1 MNILPF
7 FCIWMNLFLSVNL
20 QVYECPNYELLKQP
34 RLRRTEKSAHKIPL
48 TCNFAMINPK
58 KVINPY
64 RNEVQNYVP
73 SKPFGS
79 VCVMCSMC
87 LAVAR
92 EMDKLFVKI
101 VKSNMKNKQ
110 TAVVDL
116 ITENIKHM
124 CYEGFE
130 KKSKQLQEVTND
142 FKCSTH
148 VRTKMDGRWTEKLRE
163 MCATYLNYM
172 DVQYLL
178 NTYLNGTQDLQNY
191 LCNNKGIFRD
201 CSSLNMKN
209 MTINHKQNTC

>member
-1 MNILPF
+1 
-7 FCIWMNLFLSVNL
+7 
-20 QVYECPNYELLKQP
+20 
-34 RLRRTEKSAHKIPL
+34 
-48 TCNFAMINPK
+48 MINPK

-130 KKSKQLQEVTND
+130 NYDLRKSKQLQEVTND